1 VVGPDEGSGRVAT
14 ESRPVAGFEE
24 VVLSGAGHLV
34 VEQTG
39 VESLTITAEDNLL
52 PFIRSEVQGDRLI
65 LGFNPGSNVH
75 PTREVL
81 YRLTV
86 RDLTGLEVSGAS
98 RVEVHGLDTA
108 ALAVVLSGA
117 SSLTASGDADVQV
130 LVVSGAS
137 RYEAEDLDSR
147 IVTATVSGTSYGLVR
162 AREVLTATVSGV
174 STLEYIGR
182 PVLTTTV
189 SGGSSIRQVGE

>member
-1 VVGPDEGSGRVAT
+1 VGSGNLAT
-14 ESRPVAGFEE
+14 ESRAVAGFEE
-24 VVLSGAGHLV
+24 VSLSGAGHLV

-52 PFIRSEVQGDRLI
+52 PFIRSEVQGDTLI
-65 LGFNPGSNVH
+65 LGFTPGSNVN

-86 RDLTGLEVSGAS
+86 RDLSVLDISGAS
-98 RVEVHGLDTA
+98 RVEVHGLHTA

-117 SSLTASGDADVQV
+117 SSLTADGDADVQV

-137 RYEAEDLDSR
+137 RYEAENLDSR
-147 IVTATVSGTSYGLVR
+147 IVTATVSGTSYGVVR
-162 AREVLTATVSGV
+162 ASDVLTATVSGV
-174 STLEYIGR
+174 SILEYFGS

-189 SGGSSIRQVGE
+189 SGGSSIRQVGSY

>member
-1 VVGPDEGSGRVAT
+1 
-14 ESRPVAGFEE
+14 VAGFEE
-24 VVLSGAGHLV
+24 VSLSGAGHLI
-34 VEQTG
+34 VEQSG

-52 PFIRSEVQGDRLI
+52 PFIRSDVQGDTLV
-65 LGFNPGSNVH
+65 LGFTPGANVN

-86 RDLTGLEVSGAS
+86 RDLTGLDVSGAS
-98 RVEVHGLDTA
+98 RVEIHGLHTP
-108 ALAVVLSGA
+108 ALAAVLSGA
-117 SSLTASGDADVQV
+117 SSLTVSGSAAVQV

-147 IVTATVSGTSYGLVR
+147 VVTATVSGTSYGLVR
-162 AREVLTATVSGV
+162 ASDVLTATVSGV
-174 STLEYIGR
+174 SILEYIGH

-189 SGGSSIRQVGE
+189 SGGSSIRQVGS